1 MVRVTADFSKV
12 TIQAE
17 SQWKNT
23 FHVLKKITV
32 HVEFYSQCNYLAN
45 MKVKYK
51 RRFCHQRT
59 FMRGISK
66 AVFLKFFMVKNQVFY
81 FVFF

>member
-12 TIQAE
+12 TIKAE

-32 HVEFYSQCNYLAN
+32 HVEFYSQCNNLAN
-45 MKVKYK
+45 TKVKYK
-51 RRFCHQRT
+51 
-59 FMRGISK
+59 
-66 AVFLKFFMVKNQVFY
+66 
-81 FVFF
+81 